1 MSAYGGG
8 FFFNKFYIIA
18 AYVIM
23 TCFSTLPTMT
33 ICVLV
38 QVLVV
43 LAGSFFEIL
52 SHRIRELKEST
63 VKSPDAEAEILLGL
77 NDWKRKHLRVTQMV
91 DRLNECFG
99 LVTLFVILRGLISI
113 MVSSYNITIFDSS
126 RNTDN
131 GEGAK
136 NYAYASIALETFYI
150 SLPIGSAW
158 YLQVKVSN

>member
-1 MSAYGGG
+1 
-8 FFFNKFYIIA
+8 
-18 AYVIM
+18 M

-63 VKSPDAEAEILLGL
+63 AKSPDAEAEILLGL

-99 LVTLFVILRGLISI
+99 LVTLFVILRGSISI
-113 MVSSYNITIFDSS
+113 MVSSYNIMVFNSS
-126 RNTDN
+126 KNTDS
-131 GEGAK
+131 GEGVK
-136 NYAYASIALETFYI
+136 IYAYVGIVLESFYL
-150 SLPIGSAW
+150 SLPIGSAC
-158 YLQVKVSN
+158 YLQVKVSHHIILYLNQT